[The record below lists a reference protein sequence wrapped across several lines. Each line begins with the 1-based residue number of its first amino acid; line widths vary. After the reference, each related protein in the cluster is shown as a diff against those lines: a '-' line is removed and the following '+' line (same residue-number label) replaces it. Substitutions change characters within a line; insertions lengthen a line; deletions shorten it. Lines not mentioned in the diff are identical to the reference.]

1 MTLWLLSCYGR
12 MRQNML
18 TFFHRIAFRRSDLPW
33 QSTSQCV
40 FLIFWIFVSGY
51 CLPLLLCPGTL
62 WTVPMVSWAS
72 WASYLKIPYCMES
85 PSLFVE
91 KEKLWLLCLRFSPT
105 PARQGEQQP
114 DTIPFIILAALDTG
128 NQLWTLVWV
137 TSRKFTICYQP

>member
-1 MTLWLLSCYGR
+1 MTLWLLTCYGR

-18 TFFHRIAFRRSDLPW
+18 TFFHRIASHDLPW

-51 CLPLLLCPGTL
+51 CLPLLWCPGTP
-62 WTVPMVSWAS
+62 WTVSIVSWAS
-72 WASYLKIPYCMES
+72 WASYLDVPSYLES

-105 PARQGEQQP
+105 PARQGGQQP